1 VIRLSNNY
9 TVYIHISPSN
19 KRYIGITSIK
29 PFKRWNNGKGYKNN
43 EHFFRAIN
51 KYGWDNFQHI
61 IIAKGLDEETAQW
74 LEIELIREWDS
85 TNPNKGYNK
94 TLGGESCNG
103 WTPSEETR
111 QRMSENHADVSGE
124 NNPFFRKSHTEE
136 FKNSLSEQR
145 MGEGNPMYGVRYSEE
160 KRKAIGDRQR
170 GEKSCWFGVTGENH
184 PRFGVKATDETRK
197 LISENHADISGANN
211 PRAEKIGLID
221 IDTNTILYF
230 DTNKQCN
237 DYLIDLLKLNSKR
250 ISIYNYKDKKIYKKR
265 YLFVSLNENYEIKN
279 KDFVNNYII
288 IDKLR
293 IVA

>member
-1 VIRLSNNY
+1 MSSNENKFYVYEWIRLDTNE
-9 TVYIHISPSN
+9 
-19 KRYIGITSIK
+19 
-29 PFKRWNNGKGYKNN
+29 PFYVGKGKDDRCYTLTRGNN
-43 EHFFRAIN
+43 QHFNNIVKSIPCVVNILHDNLEEQVAYDLEAWYIN
-51 KYGWDNFQHI
+51 EYRDI
-61 IIAKGLDEETAQW
+61 I
-74 LEIELIREWDS
+74 
-85 TNPNKGYNK
+85 GYDLCNIND
-94 TLGGESCNG
+94 GGEGQTLCGELNG
-103 WTPSEETR
+103 FHGKTHTEEWK
-111 QRMSENHADVSGE
+111 QEHSKRMSGE
-124 NNPFFRKSHTEE
+124 NNPMF
-136 FKNSLSEQR
+136 
-145 MGEGNPMYGVRYSEE
+145 GVRYAEE
-160 KRKAIGDRQR
+160 KRKVIGDRQR
-170 GEKSCWFGVTGENH
+170 GEKSCWFGVIGENH

-197 LISENHADISGANN
+197 LISENHADISGVNN

-250 ISIYNYKDKKIYKKR
+250 IAIYNYKDKKIYKKK